1 MKPRQR
7 LLRAIRKLS
16 AKRICPQLIFLL
28 HLTCA
33 ADIAREEIYRPL
45 QDTAR
50 LSEGKLSLLMTLKDA
65 GGEMSIGMLAQH
77 LGVTDAT
84 TSIMISRMLKEA
96 QPLVERSTSKLDHR
110 AVMVRITARGEQV
123 LASVLPEHYRKVLA
137 FSETLTQA
145 EQLLLVGL
153 LKNLLPKGNPS
164 NTNLLSSELSEFLF
178 DQCFPCHIAS

>member
-7 LLRAIRKLS
+7 LLRTNPQTAGQENLS
-16 AKRICPQLIFLL
+16 AVDLLL

-33 ADIAREEIYRPL
+33 AQLSGHLYAHFVPAVREIYRPL

-96 QPLVERSTSKLDHR
+96 QPLVERNSSTLDRR

-137 FSETLTQA
+137 FSEALTQA

-153 LKNLLPKGNPS
+153 LKKLIAERKPK
-164 NTNLLSSELSEFLF
+164 
-178 DQCFPCHIAS
+178 

>member
-7 LLRAIRKLS
+7 LLRTNPQTAGQENLS
-16 AKRICPQLIFLL
+16 AVDLLL

-45 QDTAR
+45 QD
-50 LSEGKLSLLMTLKDA
+50 KLSLLMTLKDA

-96 QPLVERSTSKLDHR
+96 QPLVERNSSMLDRR

-137 FSETLTQA
+137 FSE
-145 EQLLLVGL
+145 EQLLLVEL
-153 LKNLLPKGNPS
+153 LKKLIAERKPK
-164 NTNLLSSELSEFLF
+164 
-178 DQCFPCHIAS
+178 

>member
-7 LLRAIRKLS
+7 LLRTNPQTAGQENLS
-16 AKRICPQLIFLL
+16 AVDLLL

-33 ADIAREEIYRPL
+33 ADIAREEIYRL

-96 QPLVERSTSKLDHR
+96 QPLVKRNSSTLDRR

-137 FSETLTQA
+137 FSEALTQA

-153 LKNLLPKGNPS
+153 LKKLIAERKPK
-164 NTNLLSSELSEFLF
+164 
-178 DQCFPCHIAS
+178 

>member
-7 LLRAIRKLS
+7 LLRTNPQTAGQENLS
-16 AKRICPQLIFLL
+16 AVDLLL

-96 QPLVERSTSKLDHR
+96 QPLVERNSSTLDRR

-123 LASVLPEHYRKVLA
+123 LASVLSAAIIKSPSVLAEHYRKVLA
-137 FSETLTQA
+137 FSEALTQA

-153 LKNLLPKGNPS
+153 LKKLIAERKPK
-164 NTNLLSSELSEFLF
+164 
-178 DQCFPCHIAS
+178 

>member
-7 LLRAIRKLS
+7 LLRTNPQTAGQENLS
-16 AKRICPQLIFLL
+16 AVDLLL

-50 LSEGKLSLLMTLKDA
+50 LSEGKLSLLRTLKDA
-65 GGEMSIGMLAQH
+65 GGEMSIGVLAQH
-77 LGVTDAT
+77 LGVTDA

-96 QPLVERSTSKLDHR
+96 QPLVERNSSTLDRR

-137 FSETLTQA
+137 FSEALTQA

-153 LKNLLPKGNPS
+153 LKKLIAERKPK
-164 NTNLLSSELSEFLF
+164 
-178 DQCFPCHIAS
+178 

>member
-7 LLRAIRKLS
+7 LLRTNPQTAGQENLS
-16 AKRICPQLIFLL
+16 AVDLLL

-96 QPLVERSTSKLDHR
+96 QPLVERSTSTLD
-110 AVMVRITARGEQV
+110 RITARGEQV

-153 LKNLLPKGNPS
+153 LKKL
-164 NTNLLSSELSEFLF
+164 
-178 DQCFPCHIAS
+178 IAERKPE

>member
-7 LLRAIRKLS
+7 LLRANPQTVGQENLS
-16 AKRICPQLIFLL
+16 AVDLLL

-77 LGVTDAT
+77 LPHAQRGP
-84 TSIMISRMLKEA
+84 TSGRTQLQHAGSPCRDG
-96 QPLVERSTSKLDHR
+96 PHHRS
-110 AVMVRITARGEQV
+110 G
-123 LASVLPEHYRKVLA
+123 
-137 FSETLTQA
+137 
-145 EQLLLVGL
+145 
-153 LKNLLPKGNPS
+153 
-164 NTNLLSSELSEFLF
+164 
-178 DQCFPCHIAS
+178 

>member
-7 LLRAIRKLS
+7 LLRANPQTVGQENLS
-16 AKRICPQLIFLL
+16 AVDLLL

-33 ADIAREEIYRPL
+33 ADIAREEIYHPL
-45 QDTAR
+45 QDAAR

-84 TSIMISRMLKEA
+84 TSIMISRMLKEV

-153 LKNLLPKGNPS
+153 LKKL
-164 NTNLLSSELSEFLF
+164 
-178 DQCFPCHIAS
+178 IAERKPE

>member
-7 LLRAIRKLS
+7 LLRTNPQTAGQENLS
-16 AKRICPQLIFLL
+16 AVDLLL

-84 TSIMISRMLKEA
+84 TSIMISRIKEA
-96 QPLVERSTSKLDHR
+96 QPLVERNSSTLDRR

-137 FSETLTQA
+137 FSEALTQA

-153 LKNLLPKGNPS
+153 LKKLIAERKPK
-164 NTNLLSSELSEFLF
+164 
-178 DQCFPCHIAS
+178 

>member
-7 LLRAIRKLS
+7 LLPARENLLRANPQTAGQENLS
-16 AKRICPQLIFLL
+16 AVDLLL

-50 LSEGKLSLLMTLKDA
+50 LSEGKFSLLMTLKGA

-84 TSIMISRMLKEA
+84 TSIMISRMLKES
-96 QPLVERSTSKLDHR
+96 QPLVERSTSTLDRR
-110 AVMVRITARGEQV
+110 AVMVRITARGEEV
-123 LASVLPEHYRKVLA
+123 LVSVLPEHYRKVLA
-137 FSETLTQA
+137 FSEALTQA
-145 EQLLLVGL
+145 EQLLLIGL
-153 LKNLLPKGNPS
+153 LKKLIAERKPK
-164 NTNLLSSELSEFLF
+164 
-178 DQCFPCHIAS
+178 

>member
-7 LLRAIRKLS
+7 LLRANPQTVGQENLS
-16 AKRICPQLIFLL
+16 AVDLLL

-96 QPLVERSTSKLDHR
+96 QPLVERSTSKLDR
-110 AVMVRITARGEQV
+110 R
-123 LASVLPEHYRKVLA
+123 A

-153 LKNLLPKGNPS
+153 LKKL
-164 NTNLLSSELSEFLF
+164 
-178 DQCFPCHIAS
+178 IAERKPE

>member
-7 LLRAIRKLS
+7 LLRTNPQTAGQENLS
-16 AKRICPQLIFLL
+16 AVDLL
-28 HLTCA
+28 LLLTCPA
-33 ADIAREEIYRPL
+33 EIAGVVFYRAQ
-45 QDTAR
+45 QDSAR

-96 QPLVERSTSKLDHR
+96 QPLVERYSCSLDRR
-110 AVMVRITARGEQV
+110 AVMVRFTARGEQV

-137 FSETLTQA
+137 FSEALTQA

-153 LKNLLPKGNPS
+153 LKKLIAERKPK
-164 NTNLLSSELSEFLF
+164 
-178 DQCFPCHIAS
+178 

>member
-7 LLRAIRKLS
+7 LLRANPQTVGQENLS
-16 AKRICPQLIFLL
+16 AVDLLL

-84 TSIMISRMLKEA
+84 TFMAFNIYK
-96 QPLVERSTSKLDHR
+96 VT
-110 AVMVRITARGEQV
+110 ITA
-123 LASVLPEHYRKVLA
+123 
-137 FSETLTQA
+137 
-145 EQLLLVGL
+145 
-153 LKNLLPKGNPS
+153 
-164 NTNLLSSELSEFLF
+164 
-178 DQCFPCHIAS
+178 

>member
-7 LLRAIRKLS
+7 LLRANPQTVGQENLS
-16 AKRICPQLIFLL
+16 AVDLLL

-84 TSIMISRMLKEA
+84 ASIMISRMLKEA

-153 LKNLLPKGNPS
+153 LKIL
-164 NTNLLSSELSEFLF
+164 
-178 DQCFPCHIAS
+178 IAERKPE

>member
-7 LLRAIRKLS
+7 LLRANPQTVGQENLS
-16 AKRICPQLIFLL
+16 AVDLLL

-96 QPLVERSTSKLDHR
+96 QPLVERSTSKLDRR

-153 LKNLLPKGNPS
+153 LKTL
-164 NTNLLSSELSEFLF
+164 
-178 DQCFPCHIAS
+178 IAERKPE

>member
-7 LLRAIRKLS
+7 LLPARENLLRANPQTAGQENLS
-16 AKRICPQLIFLL
+16 AVDLLL

-33 ADIAREEIYRPL
+33 ADLAREEIYRPL

-50 LSEGKLSLLMTLKDA
+50 LSEGKFSLLMTLKGA

-84 TSIMISRMLKEA
+84 TSIMISRMLKES
-96 QPLVERSTSKLDHR
+96 QPLVERSTSTLDRR

-153 LKNLLPKGNPS
+153 LKKLIAERKPK
-164 NTNLLSSELSEFLF
+164 
-178 DQCFPCHIAS
+178 

>member
-7 LLRAIRKLS
+7 LLPARENLLRDNPQTAGQENLS
-16 AKRICPQLIFLL
+16 AVDLLL

-50 LSEGKLSLLMTLKDA
+50 LSEGKFSLLMTLKGA

-84 TSIMISRMLKEA
+84 TSIMISRMLKES
-96 QPLVERSTSKLDHR
+96 QPLVERSTSTLDRR

-123 LASVLPEHYRKVLA
+123 LASVEHYRKVLA

-153 LKNLLPKGNPS
+153 LKKLIAERKPK
-164 NTNLLSSELSEFLF
+164 
-178 DQCFPCHIAS
+178 

>member
-7 LLRAIRKLS
+7 LLRTNPQTAGQENLS
-16 AKRICPQLIFLL
+16 AVDLLL

-96 QPLVERSTSKLDHR
+96 QPLVERNSSTLDRR
-110 AVMVRITARGEQV
+110 AVMVRITARG
-123 LASVLPEHYRKVLA
+123 
-137 FSETLTQA
+137 
-145 EQLLLVGL
+145 
-153 LKNLLPKGNPS
+153 
-164 NTNLLSSELSEFLF
+164 
-178 DQCFPCHIAS
+178 

>member
-7 LLRAIRKLS
+7 LLRANPQTVGQENLS
-16 AKRICPQLIFLL
+16 AVDLLL

-65 GGEMSIGMLAQH
+65 GGEISIGMLAHH
-77 LGVTDAT
+77 LRVTDAT
-84 TSIMISRMLKEA
+84 TSIISARMLKEA
-96 QPLVERSTSKLDHR
+96 QPLVERNSSTLDRR

-153 LKNLLPKGNPS
+153 LKKL
-164 NTNLLSSELSEFLF
+164 
-178 DQCFPCHIAS
+178 IAERKPE

>member
-7 LLRAIRKLS
+7 LLRTNPQTAGQENLS
-16 AKRICPQLIFLL
+16 AVDLLL

-33 ADIAREEIYRPL
+33 ADIAREEIYRP
-45 QDTAR
+45 

-96 QPLVERSTSKLDHR
+96 QPLVERNSSTLDRR

-137 FSETLTQA
+137 FSEALTQA

-153 LKNLLPKGNPS
+153 LKKLIAERKPK
-164 NTNLLSSELSEFLF
+164 
-178 DQCFPCHIAS
+178 